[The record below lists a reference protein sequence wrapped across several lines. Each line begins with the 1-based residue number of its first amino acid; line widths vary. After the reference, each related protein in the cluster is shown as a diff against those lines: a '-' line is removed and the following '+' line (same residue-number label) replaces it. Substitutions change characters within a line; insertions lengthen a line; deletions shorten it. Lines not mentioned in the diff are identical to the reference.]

1 MEKERNKLL
10 FEELKKAISQ
20 TFLQDY
26 STSNPLISEWKG
38 IEIVYFQEHLL
49 KKVKANVSEKWF
61 YTYFKSDFDKLPRID
76 MLNLLAQYVGYKSWS
91 DFCEKNQ
98 SVVNQNINQDNQKIS
113 VTNANLSKE
122 EIEDISF
129 IKKYKLKNIL
139 YSLIVVTILFSIYYF
154 ITNYNRYEF
163 IFFDA
168 DKKSFIKDKLWISV
182 LDGKGEVLENQSGKV
197 VIKSSEDTINL
208 VVNSVFY
215 KKDTFI
221 INLKLAN
228 KSEEILLE
236 PDIYTQLLYY
246 YSKSY
251 TKNIVQNRAKLNAL
265 IDNNALIYQS
275 FDNEF
280 FGYETMTKEQ
290 YIDFL
295 SIPTNSL
302 KNFEITKSVE
312 RKGKIVELRFKINT
326 NEK

>member
-1 MEKERNKLL
+1 MEKERNKIL
-10 FEELKKAISQ
+10 FEELKKAISK

-26 STSNPLISEWKG
+26 STSNPQISQWKG

-76 MLNLLAQYVGYKSWS
+76 MLNLLAQYVGCKSWA
-91 DFCEKNQ
+91 DFCEKNK
-98 SVVNQNINQDNQKIS
+98 SILP
-113 VTNANLSKE
+113 VTDANNSSPKSFAYTNLSNDD
-122 EIEDISF
+122 INDISF

-139 YSLIVVTILFSIYYF
+139 FTLIGITILFSIYYF
-154 ITNYNRYEF
+154 AVNYNRYEF

-168 DKKSFIKDKLWISV
+168 DKKSFIKDKLWVAI
-182 LDGKGEVLENQSGKV
+182 LEGKGEIIENSSGKV
-197 VIKSSEDTINL
+197 VVKSSEDTINL

-215 KKDTFI
+215 KKDTFTV
-221 INLKLAN
+221 NLKLA
-228 KSEEILLE
+228 KGSEEILLE

-251 TKNIVQNRAKLNAL
+251 TKNIEQNRAKLNAL
-265 IDNNALIYQS
+265 IDDRALIYQS

-280 FGYETMTKEQ
+280 FGYETMTKKQ

-295 SIPTNSL
+295 SVPTTSL

-326 NEK
+326 DEK

>member
-76 MLNLLAQYVGYKSWS
+76 MLNLLAQYVGYRSWS

-98 SVVNQNINQDNQKIS
+98 SVVNQNITQNNQTIS
-113 VTNANLSKE
+113 LTNANLSKE

-129 IKKYKLKNIL
+129 IKKYKLKYIL
-139 YSLIVVTILFSIYYF
+139 YSLIAITALFSIYYF

-168 DKKSFIKDKLWISV
+168 DKKSFIKDKLWVSV